1 MKLLRRVDY
10 IFDADGIILRCV
22 HRYIALSA
30 SYIIITIKDKGYS
43 LTCVYLIADGRSRQY
58 IARWPRNDI
67 NVQYF
72 TTDNTNYTTITIRL
86 PDSIL
91 QASITRY
98 WTPRRHLHIIYTT
111 PQTATCLSINSLMKH
126 TIIRKYYSTQMNKS
140 FTLN

>member
-1 MKLLRRVDY
+1 MYTPIYSIARKL
-10 IFDADGIILRCV
+10 
-22 HRYIALSA
+22 
-30 SYIIITIKDKGYS
+30 YIIITINDKRYS

-72 TTDNTNYTTITIRL
+72 TTVDNTKYTTVTVRL
-86 PDSIL
+86 PDSML

-98 WTPRRHLHIIYTT
+98 WTPRRRLHIIYTT

-126 TIIRKYYSTQMNKS
+126 TILRQYHSTQINKL